1 MEHPGETKNSAYK
14 ALEREFEST
23 LVNELIPGVLHNF
36 ANPLNGIMGRAKL
49 MQRRMEE
56 FFKKLEAHHPDL
68 LKEIGEERDKLTN
81 DTNSIC
87 KESDRFFNLF
97 QDLASKFYAIADERV
112 EQIDFT
118 ALIEKEIRF
127 LDFYLDFKH
136 EVTKDIRLGSDLPM
150 IKGMTALYSYCFSA
164 LFRDSMYRMK
174 KSKKKE
180 LSVVTEFK
188 DGRIRVVIQD
198 TGEEIANRAEGKIR
212 SDSAPSGENHR
223 ETLESIQSLF
233 QENNA
238 VCLYEAKRGRNRVI
252 VEIPLNTG
260 MP

>member
-56 FFKKLEAHHPDL
+56 FFKKMEADHPDL
-68 LKEIGEERDKLTN
+68 LKEVGEERNKLTN
-81 DTNSIC
+81 DVNSIC
-87 KESDRFFNLF
+87 KESDRFFCLF

-118 ALIEKEIRF
+118 TLIEKEIRF
-127 LDFYLDFKH
+127 LEFYLDFKH
-136 EVTKDIRLGSDLPM
+136 EVTKDIKLCSDLPM
-150 IKGMTALYSYCFSA
+150 AKGMTALYSYCFSA
-164 LFRDSMYRMK
+164 LFRGSMYRMK

-198 TGEEIANRAEGKIR
+198 TGEDITKGTEGMIE
-212 SDSAPSGENHR
+212 SDSCPSGVNHR
-223 ETLESIQSLF
+223 ETLKSIQNLF

-238 VCLYEAKRGRNRVI
+238 ACLYEAKRGRNRVI
-252 VEIPLNTG
+252 VEIPVNTG
-260 MP
+260 TP